1 MKTGWWRSKKF
12 LLLVLAVGLIAL
24 LTFILPIQEWSVG
37 VRDWLKSLGNWAIP
51 AFVVVYVLASVVG
64 FPNIVLILVAGTVF
78 GLVKGIASASVADT
92 LGALACFFLG
102 RTIARQRIK
111 KWIEQNPQ
119 FVQIDRAV
127 GEKGWKI
134 LLLSRLSP
142 LIPSNVLNY
151 GFSCTQVNFWQY
163 FFFTWLG
170 MLPVIGFYA
179 YLGSFGMS
187 LMGENQQSGL
197 AWQALGIGATVVAAV
212 YTTRLAKS
220 ALAESETPDD

>member
-12 LLLVLAVGLIAL
+12 LLLSLAVGLIAL

-51 AFVVVYVLASVVG
+51 AFVIVYVLASVVG

-78 GLVKGIASASVADT
+78 GLAKGIASASVADT

-142 LIPSNVLNY
+142 LIPSNILNY
-151 GFSCTQVNFWQY
+151 GFISSRLKCT
-163 FFFTWLG
+163 
-170 MLPVIGFYA
+170 
-179 YLGSFGMS
+179 
-187 LMGENQQSGL
+187 
-197 AWQALGIGATVVAAV
+197 
-212 YTTRLAKS
+212 
-220 ALAESETPDD
+220 